1 MGGRLTTYAN
11 TAAAMPELKKLE
23 QQHALEA
30 QSALAHLLED

>member
-1 MGGRLTTYAN
+1 
-11 TAAAMPELKKLE
+11 MPELKKLE